1 MNLENRLSTCLFRT
15 KRLKV
20 LEFLVD
26 NPEKEF
32 TISEIKEMTG
42 ASKPTII
49 KFVGELSSLGIVKK
63 EKKGSAYLV
72 SLNPCSPYTTHLRKI
87 LELDTE
93 PLIEA
98 SKKLKEE
105 ILKKKKEK
113 VDSIVLFGSVA
124 RGTPKLTSDVDIL
137 VLLSSKAT
145 EGDKNEILGT
155 SRKLREK
162 FGVRYSLTIM
172 KRKEFRLSFERG
184 DEFPRHVKRDCKIL
198 YGEGKWRK
206 IIGEKE

>member
-1 MNLENRLSTCLFRT
+1 MNPENRLSTCLFRT
-15 KRLKV
+15 KRFKV
-20 LEFLVD
+20 LELLLD
-26 NPEKEF
+26 KPEEEF
-32 TISEIKEMTG
+32 TISRIKEMAG
-42 ASKPTII
+42 VSKPTIL
-49 KFVGELSSLGIVKK
+49 KFVGELSSLGIVEK
-63 EKKGSAYLV
+63 EKKGNAYLV
-72 SLNPCSPYTTHLRKI
+72 SLNSYNPYTTHLKKI

-105 ILKKKKEK
+105 TLKEKKEK

-145 EGDKNEILGT
+145 EGDKNEILGI

-162 FGVRYSLTIM
+162 FGVRYSLTTM
-172 KRKEFRLSFERG
+172 EREEFKLSFERG
-184 DEFPRHVKRDCKIL
+184 DEFARHVKRDCKIL
-198 YGEGKWRK
+198 YGGGKWK
-206 IIGEKE
+206 KTIGEKG